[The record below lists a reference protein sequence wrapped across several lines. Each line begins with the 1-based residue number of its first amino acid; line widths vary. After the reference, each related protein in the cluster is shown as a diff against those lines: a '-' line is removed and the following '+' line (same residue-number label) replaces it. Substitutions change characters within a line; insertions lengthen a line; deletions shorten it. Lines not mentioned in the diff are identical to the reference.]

1 MKETN
6 CARGLSCKRGR
17 SMGMQLFLTLVILP
31 LAMAPSAFA
40 QERFPDR
47 TITMVAPFPPGGV
60 ADLTARPVAAAME
73 RILKSPVVV
82 VNKTGAA
89 GAVGM
94 SYVANSKPD
103 GYTVLMALSSI
114 SIIPEADKLFDRKP
128 AYTMDQLL
136 PIALISADPTVFV
149 VNAERPWKSVKEF
162 VAEAKKRPGEI
173 SFSSS
178 GVYGTLHM
186 ATEMLAHAADIKLKH
201 IPYGGAGPALT
212 AILGGHV
219 DTLASGPAV
228 VIPHIKSGKL
238 RPLAGWGAKRV
249 ASLPDLPTFKELG
262 YDIEFYIWAGVYAP
276 KGTSQPVLVKL
287 RDTIRQAVND
297 PEFKSAM
304 EKLQTPVAYMDAPEF
319 QKFWD
324 KDAKMLADAIKRMG
338 KIEIKEAK

>member
-1 MKETN
+1 MTVH
-6 CARGLSCKRGR
+6 
-17 SMGMQLFLTLVILP
+17 LFVALFVLIFTVP
-31 LAMAPSAFA
+31 HWAWA
-40 QERFPDR
+40 QDTFPNR
-47 TITMVAPFPPGGV
+47 PITMVAPFPPGGV

-73 RILKSPVVV
+73 KVLKNPVVV

-94 SYVANSKPD
+94 SFVANSKPD
-103 GYTVLMALSSI
+103 GYTLLLSLSSI

-128 AYTMDQLL
+128 AYTMDQLV
-136 PIALISADPTVFV
+136 PIALISADPTVLV
-149 VNAERPWKSVKEF
+149 VHADRPWKSVKEF
-162 VAEAKKRPGEI
+162 VEDAKKRPGEI

-186 ATEMLAHAADIKLKH
+186 ATEMLAHAAGIKLKH
-201 IPYGGAGPALT
+201 VPYGGAGPALT
-212 AILGGHV
+212 SILGGHV
-219 DTLASGPAV
+219 DALASGPAV
-228 VIPHIKSGKL
+228 VLPHVKAGKL
-238 RPLAGWGAKRV
+238 RSLAGWGAKRV

-262 YDIEFYIWAGVYAP
+262 YDIEFYIWAGVFAP
-276 KGTSQPVLVKL
+276 RGTPQPVLKKL
-287 RDTIRQAVND
+287 RDTIRQAVNN
-297 PEFKSAM
+297 PEFKTAM